1 MLVENETLAVPSVR
15 KRGRP
20 VGADSERTRL
30 TIMRAARD
38 IIAERGYQAATFQQ
52 IAQRAGV
59 SRPTLHYYFATR
71 EELYDKLLA
80 DVCERMENCATT
92 ALGEGS
98 LLAQLAA
105 FTRELHRLGEAEP
118 ALMKLVMTA
127 RIDHHRAVH
136 RHQAAAAIVAA
147 VHAFYD
153 GAVAH
158 AVRRGELDAGN
169 DPRAVADMLAALFW
183 GFGFHTGFLTED
195 SSAEL
200 TSEVARQLMRMVR
213 SGLLN
218 GAVAAAI
225 DA

>member
-1 MLVENETLAVPSVR
+1 MENETLAAPVVR

-20 VGADSERTRL
+20 VGADSEQTRMM
-30 TIMRAARD
+30 IMRAARD

-71 EELYDKLLA
+71 EDLYDKLLS
-80 DVCERMENCATT
+80 DICERMANCATT
-92 ALGEGS
+92 ALTGTS
-98 LLAQLAA
+98 LVAQLAA
-105 FTRELHRLGEAEP
+105 FTVELHRLGEAEP

-127 RIDHHRAVH
+127 RIDHHRAVR
-136 RHQAAAAIVAA
+136 RHEAAAAVVAT

-153 GAVAH
+153 AAVAD
-158 AVRRGELDAGN
+158 AVRRGDLDAGN

-183 GFGFHTGFLTED
+183 GFGFYAGFLAEGT
-195 SSAEL
+195 SAEA
-200 TSEVARQLMRMVR
+200 TSKVARQLMRMVG

-218 GAVAAAI
+218 VSVAASV

>member
-1 MLVENETLAVPSVR
+1 MENETLAAPLAR

-20 VGADSERTRL
+20 VGADSEQTRTM
-30 TIMRAARD
+30 IMRAARD
-38 IIAERGYQAATFQQ
+38 IIAERGYQAASFQQ

-71 EELYDKLLA
+71 EDLYDKLLS
-80 DVCERMENCATT
+80 DVRERIQACAAT
-92 ALGEGS
+92 ALAGGS
-98 LLAQLAA
+98 LLSQLAA
-105 FTRELHRLGEAEP
+105 FTVELGRLGEAEP

-136 RHQAAAAIVAA
+136 RHQSAAAIVSA

-153 GAVAH
+153 AAVAD
-158 AVRRGELDAGN
+158 AVRRGELDAGG

-183 GFGFHTGFLTED
+183 GFGFYAGFLAGDSRPED
-195 SSAEL
+195 TAK
-200 TSEVARQLMRMVR
+200 VARQLMRMVG

-218 GAVAAAI
+218 RSVAATI

>member
-1 MLVENETLAVPSVR
+1 MM
-15 KRGRP
+15 
-20 VGADSERTRL
+20 
-30 TIMRAARD
+30 IMRAARD
-38 IIAERGYQAATFQQ
+38 ITAERGYQAASFQQ

-71 EELYDKLLA
+71 EDLYDKLLS
-80 DVCERMENCATT
+80 DVRERIQACAAT
-92 ALGEGS
+92 ALAEGS
-98 LLAQLAA
+98 LLGQLAA
-105 FTRELHRLGEAEP
+105 FTVELGRLGEAEP

-153 GAVAH
+153 AAVAD
-158 AVRRGELDAGN
+158 AVRRGELDAGG
-169 DPRAVADMLAALFW
+169 DPRAAADMLAALFW
-183 GFGFHTGFLTED
+183 GFGFYAGFLAGD
-195 SSAEL
+195 SRPEAIAK
-200 TSEVARQLMRMVR
+200 VARQLMRMVG

-218 GAVAAAI
+218 RSVAAAI

>member
-1 MLVENETLAVPSVR
+1 M
-15 KRGRP
+15 
-20 VGADSERTRL
+20 
-30 TIMRAARD
+30 IMRAARD
-38 IIAERGYQAATFQQ
+38 IIAERGYQAASFQQ

-71 EELYDKLLA
+71 EDLYDKLLS
-80 DVCERMENCATT
+80 DVRERIQACAAT
-92 ALGEGS
+92 ALAGGS
-98 LLAQLAA
+98 LLSQLAA
-105 FTRELHRLGEAEP
+105 FTVELGRLGEAEP

-136 RHQAAAAIVAA
+136 RHQSAAAIVSA

-153 GAVAH
+153 AAVAD
-158 AVRRGELDAGN
+158 AVRRGELDAGG

-183 GFGFHTGFLTED
+183 GFGFYAGFLAGDSRPED
-195 SSAEL
+195 TAK
-200 TSEVARQLMRMVR
+200 VARQLMRMVG

-218 GAVAAAI
+218 RSVAATI

>member
-1 MLVENETLAVPSVR
+1 MENETLAAPLAR

-20 VGADSERTRL
+20 VGADSEQTRTM
-30 TIMRAARD
+30 IMRAARD
-38 IIAERGYQAATFQQ
+38 IIAERGYQAASFQQ

-71 EELYDKLLA
+71 EDLYDKLLS
-80 DVCERMENCATT
+80 DVRERIQACAAT
-92 ALGEGS
+92 ALAGGS
-98 LLAQLAA
+98 LLSQLAA
-105 FTRELHRLGEAEP
+105 FTVELGRLGEAEP

-136 RHQAAAAIVAA
+136 RHQSAAAIVSA

-153 GAVAH
+153 AAVAD
-158 AVRRGELDAGN
+158 AVRRGELDAGG
-169 DPRAVADMLAALFW
+169 DPRAVADLLAALFW
-183 GFGFHTGFLTED
+183 GFGFYAGFLAGDSRPED
-195 SSAEL
+195 TAK
-200 TSEVARQLMRMVR
+200 VARQLMRMVG

-218 GAVAAAI
+218 RSVAATI